1 MYAISNVILQSCIN
15 AFGTVTIAAWT
26 AYGKIDGFFWMIL
39 SAFDVSITTFV
50 GQNFGAQK
58 YSRIR
63 KSVRVCLVMAF
74 ATAILSSV
82 LLCLFSRQLFAIF
95 TADRAV
101 AEAGR
106 HMMLFLT
113 PFYFTYVC
121 VDILSGAIRGAPATR
136 SSR

>member
-1 MYAISNVILQSCIN
+1 MRIASATSMTPARISTSLSEVNTASTTPRPKPAQHCAQQLQSKNCFFFILLT
-15 AFGTVTIAAWT
+15 FRPVSYTHLAAWT

-82 LLCLFSRQLFAIF
+82 LL
-95 TADRAV
+95 
-101 AEAGR
+101 
-106 HMMLFLT
+106 
-113 PFYFTYVC
+113 
-121 VDILSGAIRGAPATR
+121 
-136 SSR
+136 